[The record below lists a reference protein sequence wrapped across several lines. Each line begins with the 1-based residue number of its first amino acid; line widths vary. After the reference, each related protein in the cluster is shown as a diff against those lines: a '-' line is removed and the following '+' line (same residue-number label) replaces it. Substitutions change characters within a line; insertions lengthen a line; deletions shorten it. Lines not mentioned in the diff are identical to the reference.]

1 MKRSLRYLL
10 SVVLML
16 ALMLTMG
23 TAAFA
28 DNAEKELSIEYVSY
42 GVGLPDEP
50 GVDAHGLKNADIT
63 IDGVSWKT
71 RVEDDRLYVHVLD
84 LAAAKLLR
92 GCAAEAKE
100 LGLDYSK
107 LYIEDGLIQVKDDVP
122 AAEAEELRGK
132 LDSLTAYAVIGL
144 VAGDEFDV
152 GNGED
157 LKLKVKVAGF
167 VTGASDSGSG
177 DANIE
182 VGVKGVE
189 IGVTHNMDDLL
200 NEYKSAAVAAT
211 STTLFVAYRGVT
223 AYSWSRANETEPAAQ
238 KTEGAAEEPEDPSAK
253 YEYEFL
259 GRNCISDV
267 FLTKAAGDTNQY
279 YVKIVGVRDEFI
291 KLAELAKAD
300 LTNIS
305 VDYGDGGI
313 LDQNSNYVT
322 LSLTSNGKLGS
333 EIIVATDPE
342 GSNVVMTVK
351 LRNETPGPEEFYQES
366 GEGGDTGLEPVEKAP
381 DENYADPVS
390 YGSSVEYPP
399 EEGKGVEVVPETSDT
414 AEVILRDTVYAA
426 GEMGSLE

>member
-28 DNAEKELSIEYVSY
+28 DNAEKELPIEYVSY

-92 GCAAEAKE
+92 GCADEAKE

-167 VTGASDSGSG
+167 VTGGSDSGSG
-177 DANIE
+177 AAAGGID
-182 VGVKGVE
+182 VKGIDPTHE
-189 IGVTHNMDDLL
+189 IDIEAEAN
-200 NEYKSAAVAAT
+200 AVT
-211 STTLFVAYRGVT
+211 STTLFVVYYGYT
-223 AYSWSRANETEPAAQ
+223 EYGYWTSNETESAAQ
-238 KTEGAAEEPEDPSAK
+238 KAEESAEKSEGSESK
-253 YEYEFL
+253 YEYKSESER
-259 GRNCISDV
+259 GGGV
-267 FLTKAAGDTNQY
+267 FLAKAAGDTNQY
-279 YVKIVGVRDEFI
+279 YVKIEGIDGGNKFI
-291 KLAELAKAD
+291 KLEDFAKAD
-300 LTNIS
+300 LTGLDER
-305 VDYGDGGI
+305 VDGEVDKDG
-313 LDQNSNYVT
+313 NYVV
-322 LSLTSNGKLGS
+322 LNLHDKNGNIGS
-333 EIIVATDPE
+333 QIIVATDEE
-342 GSNVVMTVK
+342 GSNVVMEVT
-351 LRNETPGPEEFYQES
+351 LRNETPGPEEFYQEKT
-366 GEGGDTGLEPVEKAP
+366 GEGGDTWLEPVVP
-381 DENYADPVS
+381 ENEGDNYCYVDDDDQ
-390 YGSSVEYPP
+390 YTP
-399 EEGKGVEVVPETSDT
+399 EFQTKDGKGVEVENKTSDT
-414 AEVILRDTVYAA
+414 ADVILRDDVDALRGT
-426 GEMGSLE
+426 GRPE